1 MLESGP
7 VQGDAQEADAA
18 SAAAEGPTQRR
29 LVDMAP
35 GAKVQVAAVGVGEF
49 GAGLATRLAAMGVI
63 PGKRLKVLRRA
74 AFGGPLVVR
83 VGTTTEIAIRC
94 AEASL
99 IAVTPIAD

>member
-1 MLESGP
+1 MLDSGLTERDEP
-7 VQGDAQEADAA
+7 PAAAA
-18 SAAAEGPTQRR
+18 STTADHRSRLR

-49 GAGLATRLAAMGVI
+49 GAGLATRLAAMGVV
-63 PGKRLKVLRRA
+63 PGKRLKLLRRA

-99 IAVTPIAD
+99 IDVVPMTD